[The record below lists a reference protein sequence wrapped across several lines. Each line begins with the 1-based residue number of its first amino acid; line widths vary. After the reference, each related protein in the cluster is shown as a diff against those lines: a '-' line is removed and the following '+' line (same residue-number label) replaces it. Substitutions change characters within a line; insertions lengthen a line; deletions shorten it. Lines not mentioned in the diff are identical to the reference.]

1 MTFEISKREPFLNKI
16 ALYNGKKPLRPFID
30 YIYEEIKINIAFYF
44 KYNSLTPLFLKLVF
58 DSPLLFDYCA
68 I

>member
-1 MTFEISKREPFLNKI
+1 MENT
-16 ALYNGKKPLRPFID
+16 LRPFID

-44 KYNSLTPLFLKLVF
+44 KYNSLRPLFLKLVF
-58 DSPLLFDYCA
+58 GSPVLFNYCA